1 MPASRNSL
9 VKPPISREISERTL
23 LHPEPGIGRE
33 EKAVVSSGS
42 EASLIWASIFIL
54 VSGKGLGWLAL
65 TPILSLLS
73 LVLHVGLVALH
84 ALLVLLWQRGWAH
97 GVLLPLEDQS
107 MISLTITAI
116 SMIFATVY
124 SAILVFLTQKLAARR
139 NLRILQP
146 LTAAHDTAA
155 AWAGIGSAIWRIW
168 QQRQVR
174 SSVASVI
181 STAVY
186 LGAIL
191 ALHTT
196 TPALFTLVA
205 FNSTQTI
212 VIPTRG
218 LPMFS
223 DAVNASNLPNVSD
236 AMSAGTPIFSNVL
249 YLQSMETIGLQ
260 DSTLY
265 DVLDPNN
272 GASTAEVRANTFQM
286 SCGYLPDATT
296 QSFVWD
302 TTTNLW
308 NITIRGAR
316 YNLSPPRTGFTG
328 FLQWD
333 PLSFDGKS
341 RTAAAAVFW
350 STLPILD
357 SNGDMAPQVNL
368 PYPASAAPN
377 GAAESVQLFRCMRTM
392 VPRTATVDAKSR
404 RLVALSEVSDPSPTF
419 WAPFGD
425 NSAPTLD
432 ILSNGQMATP
442 EGFLDAYAILNSR
455 CYKSADGNVAYTP
468 ASLSNMS
475 NFLLFPDLFLVLD
488 LGLLGNDAPT
498 SVSLDSFQRSLEQL
512 LASMYWMLAHYQPSY
527 GYITGDGIALGNLTT
542 LVEGTTSS
550 TQVLIQGRLN
560 VVAGLAASTILLVV
574 SFHFLNLLDLVKA
587 KTGVRLD
594 ATDLLHSIWLY
605 RRHPELEASLEQ
617 VDVPT
622 NTNLRRAGM
631 VEVRLVSRARR

>member
-1 MPASRNSL
+1 MPVSRNSL
-9 VKPPISREISERTL
+9 VKLPIEREISERTL
-23 LHPEPGIGRE
+23 INPEPEMSRE
-33 EKAVVSSGS
+33 EKAVVSSGR
-42 EASLIWASIFIL
+42 
-54 VSGKGLGWLAL
+54 LGWLAL
-65 TPILSLLS
+65 SPILSLLS
-73 LVLHVGLVALH
+73 LVLHAGLVALH

-107 MISLTITAI
+107 MISLSITAI
-116 SMIFATVY
+116 SVIFATVY

-168 QQRQVR
+168 QQRRVR
-174 SSVASVI
+174 SSVAGVI
-181 STAVY
+181 SPAVY

-223 DAVNASNLPNVSD
+223 DAVNASNLIDVD
-236 AMSAGTPIFSNVL
+236 AITAGTPMFSNVL
-249 YLQSMETIGLQ
+249 YLKSMETIGLQ

-272 GASTAEVRANTFQM
+272 GVSMAQVGANTFQM

-302 TTTNLW
+302 TTTNEW

-316 YNLSPPRTGFTG
+316 YNLAPP
-328 FLQWD
+328 QWE
-333 PLSFDGKS
+333 PLSLDGKS
-341 RTAAAAVFW
+341 LTAAAAVFW

-368 PYPASAAPN
+368 PYPVSGAPD
-377 GAAESVQLFRCMRTM
+377 GAAESVELFRCMRTM

-404 RLVALSEVSDPSPTF
+404 KLVALSEVSDPSPTSRF

-442 EGFLDAYAILNSR
+442 EGFLDAWDYWCLESAISN
-455 CYKSADGNVAYTP
+455 ADYTP
-468 ASLSNMS
+468 PSLPGNTSV
-475 NFLLFPDLFLVLD
+475 FVQFPSLFLMLD

-498 SVSLDSFQRSLEQL
+498 SVSLDSFERSLEHL

-527 GYITGDGIALGNLTT
+527 GYITSDGIALGNLTN

-550 TQVLIQGRLN
+550 TQVLVQGRLN

-574 SFHFLNLLDLVKA
+574 SLRFLNLLDLGKA

-605 RRHPELEASLEQ
+605 RQHPELEASLEQ
-617 VDVPT
+617 VYVPT

-631 VEVRLVSRARR
+631 VGVRLVSRARR